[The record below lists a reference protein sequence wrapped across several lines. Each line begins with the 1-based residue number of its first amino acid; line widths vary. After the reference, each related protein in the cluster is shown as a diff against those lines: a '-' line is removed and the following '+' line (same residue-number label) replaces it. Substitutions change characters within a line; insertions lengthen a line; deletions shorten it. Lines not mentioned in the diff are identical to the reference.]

1 MDVTTFKLF
10 TRVLTRACARAR
22 AHGCD
27 VYMRAYV
34 LWHHGGG
41 QRTTL
46 IESVL
51 SFHLYVG
58 SGDLTQVT
66 EFVAWKQLPPE
77 F

>member
-1 MDVTTFKLF
+1 MASW
-10 TRVLTRACARAR
+10 R
-22 AHGCD
+22 
-27 VYMRAYV
+27 
-34 LWHHGGG
+34 GG

-58 SGDLTQVT
+58 SGDLTPVT